1 MNLSK
6 RNTALDIT
14 RIVAMLS
21 VVSIHFFLNSGYYSE
36 PMLGTKML
44 LLTILRTA
52 FVFCVPLFIMLSG
65 YLLNKKTLSG
75 KYYLGIVKTLGIY
88 VLASLACIL
97 YDAHQNGTEYTPG
110 KVISSILDFTGAK
123 YSWYIEMYI
132 GLFLLIPFLNAMY
145 NGLGS
150 RRNKT
155 VLIITMIVLTAL
167 PSVMN
172 IYNFSVQGWFKT
184 PTLSYSYQPLVAD
197 WWVNIYPVTYYLIGA
212 YLKEYPIRM
221 KKRYNLLL
229 LGAAIVIFGLFN
241 YYRSYGG
248 CFVWGA
254 YTDWYSLPTLIITVL
269 VFAFLSVRD
278 TSKFPNVVKRILAHI
293 SDLCLG
299 AYLTSYI
306 FDDFMYGI
314 LRMNVETVTERADYF
329 IPIVLS
335 VAVMSLLASLVLNII
350 YKCAEKIVKTAIRI
364 ITKDKRIKNQES
376 ETIIR

>member
-1 MNLSK
+1 MDLSK

-36 PMLGTKML
+36 PMIGTKML

-75 KYYLGIVKTLGIY
+75 KYYLGIAKTLGIY

-97 YDAHQNGTEYTPG
+97 YDASQHGTEYTPG
-110 KVISSILDFTGAK
+110 KLVSSILDFSGAK

-145 NGLGS
+145 NGLNS

-184 PTLSYSYQPLVAD
+184 PNISYSYQQLVAD
-197 WWVNIYPVTYYLIGA
+197 WWVNIYPITYYLIGA
-212 YLKEYPIRM
+212 YLKEYPIRI
-221 KKRYNLLL
+221 KKIYNLLL
-229 LGAAIVIFGLFN
+229 LGAAIGIFGVFN

-248 CFVWGA
+248 CFVWGT

-269 VFAFLSVRD
+269 VFTFLSVRD
-278 TSKFPNVVKRILAHI
+278 TSKFPNMVKRILASI

-306 FDDFMYGI
+306 FDDFLYAI
-314 LRMNVETVTERADYF
+314 LRINVETVTDRANYF
-329 IPIVLS
+329 IPMVLA
-335 VAVMSLLASLVLNII
+335 VAALSLLVSLVLNLI
-350 YKCAEKIVKTAIRI
+350 YKCFEKIVNIAICGVARK
-364 ITKDKRIKNQES
+364 TKDQKD
-376 ETIIR
+376 ETVI